1 MQNNKEYNN
10 SYIDIN
16 ECTTRGA
23 CSISPAIAALE
34 ELSIV
39 FLKQLAFYLLKLEK
53 LGASNSQIK
62 FEIITILAT
71 LVSVNEFSENQL
83 FKAVMNEYYMLSNT
97 KSIYFK
103 TCKEQNISPKKLKEI
118 SDFSQNTTIS
128 QAITLGEKL
137 FLKRINANDLKIEN
151 LLTILLILTQSISL
165 NLLKLADFSIYKN
178 EIFHEILKSLDIT
191 NHRKP
196 TLQKITTQINK
207 LAQFD
212 SKLQIEICDT
222 LLKTFGKISKIS
234 LSHSTQKG
242 KAILVSGNS
251 FLDLYRIL
259 EETKDKNID
268 IYTHSNLL
276 ITHALEKFAKFKHL
290 KGHYG
295 DTTEN
300 CILDFATF
308 PGSILLTK
316 NSKNNTEYFY
326 RGRLFSSDYI
336 TPNGV
341 IKIEN
346 NDYSQLIE
354 AAKNAK
360 GFAKGKA
367 KPDTILGFNEKEI
380 FNKIKEVSKNLEK
393 GQIKHLYII
402 GINSNLETGKIYL
415 NELFSKLK
423 KDEFIISFYNFPE
436 KENVLSINIGN
447 YTPLGTNI
455 IKNIFEKIS
464 PELNNITFFF
474 TTCDVMTL
482 SGIIR
487 LKSLGVK
494 HIYMN
499 KCPSTLINPS
509 VYKTFTEH
517 YKIKTLSNSTKDLKE
532 IRSKKSTQ

>member
-10 SYIDIN
+10 TLDIN

-23 CSISPAIAALE
+23 CTLSPAIAALE
-34 ELSIV
+34 ELSLS

-83 FKAVMNEYYMLSNT
+83 YKTVMNEYYMLSNT
-97 KSIYFK
+97 KNIYFE
-103 TCKEQNISPKKLKEI
+103 TCKKQNIIPKKLKEI

-137 FLKRINANDLKIEN
+137 FLKRINSNNLKIEN
-151 LLTILLILTQSISL
+151 LLSILLILTQSISL

-191 NHRKP
+191 NLRRP
-196 TLQKITTQINK
+196 TLLKITSQINK
-207 LAQFD
+207 LAELD

-222 LLKTFGKISKIS
+222 LLKTFGKISKIN
-234 LSHSTQKG
+234 LSHSTRKG

-276 ITHALEKFAKFKHL
+276 ITHALENFSKFKHL

-346 NDYSQLIE
+346 NDYSKLIE

-360 GFAKGKA
+360 GFAKGKT
-367 KPDTILGFNEKEI
+367 KPDTILGYDEKEVL
-380 FNKIKEVSKNLEK
+380 NKITEISQKLKDE
-393 GQIKHLYII
+393 QIKQLYIV

-415 NELFSKLK
+415 NELYSKLK
-423 KDEFIISFYNFPE
+423 NDEFIISFYNFPE

-455 IKNIFEKIS
+455 IKNLFKQIS
-464 PELNNITFFF
+464 PELENITFFF

-487 LKSLGVK
+487 LKTLGVK
-494 HIYMN
+494 NIFMN

-509 VYKTFTEH
+509 VYKTFTEN
-517 YKIKTLSNSTKDLKE
+517 YKIKTLTNATKDLKE
-532 IRSKKSTQ
+532 IRKNKNTQ